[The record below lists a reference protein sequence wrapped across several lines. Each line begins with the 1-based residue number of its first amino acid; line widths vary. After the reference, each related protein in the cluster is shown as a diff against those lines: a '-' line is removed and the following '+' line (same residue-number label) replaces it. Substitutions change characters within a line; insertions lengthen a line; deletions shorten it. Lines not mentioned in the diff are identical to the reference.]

1 MNPCLGPL
9 IDPPG
14 PSSDPPGPST
24 GPPGGRT
31 GGSARAHRPVHS
43 SGARPEKPVATRMR
57 ACRVLPLP
65 GYRKT

>member
-9 IDPPG
+9 IDPPD
-14 PSSDPPGPST
+14 PSAA
-24 GPPGGRT
+24 RI
-31 GGSARAHRPVHS
+31 GGSPRPVAPAHRPAHS
-43 SGARPEKPVATRMR
+43 SGARPEKPVATRTR